1 MPNRRKIS
9 FVLNFFL
16 QVSVK
21 RLVMFS
27 LLGLILTLFRT
38 QCQFGM
44 PNRGTHLELL
54 CNFRFRRSVALV
66 FFFFIV
72 LAHKSTWPDH
82 NIFFRFCKYYAVLW
96 NSSLLHRENFL
107 TIWPFSFIKFCS
119 MIMT

>member
-66 FFFFIV
+66 FFF
-72 LAHKSTWPDH
+72 LLCWPIKVRGLITTYFSDFV
-82 NIFFRFCKYYAVLW
+82 NIMLFYGIRVYCIERTFLLYGR
-96 NSSLLHRENFL
+96 SLLS
-107 TIWPFSFIKFCS
+107 SFVA
-119 MIMT
+119 